1 MTTLFQHNEVLST
14 PFMQEV
20 RCAFKHIASVET
32 AFRKNDLFFFLGHPM
47 ESLLTNETSFEEYFV
62 RNLLKKCQNIVVG
75 QHDPHK
81 YALDKFVGFMRSQE
95 HNGLRVKTLFENLDT
110 STDVGKV
117 LIRTREIL
125 HDLFSDFQEYNVV
138 PRFTSGA
145 TITLSKNNGSSP
157 FKRFKASEGMG
168 HLLKIAEQR
177 QKEGLT
183 RLSFSHLSFPFK
195 EGDDTWYVNA
205 DFVPKTWK
213 EHRLIG
219 NQPSGPLALQCGV
232 GDWMTKRLHRV
243 GIHIDTA
250 QETHK
255 RVARLASLIN
265 SHLMTLDQSN
275 ASDNIV
281 RWLVKFTIPGNLY
294 EYLVDISPS
303 DIHIGEE
310 IKFRSIHMMATA
322 GNGYIFPLQT
332 AIFWALAKATCEARG
347 VKAELYSYGDD
358 LIAPCAIFNPLR
370 KVFDAVGLQIN
381 TEKTFLENGI
391 RESCGGDYV
400 HGTDVR
406 PLYVKEIPTT
416 ILGWYRCING
426 IRRVGFDN
434 NVNCWRT
441 NSFRRLWLWCISRL
455 KPESRLFAPIHYG
468 DVAIGAS
475 NYELYKLSYNRTY
488 TINGVKCKYPHDGLH
503 PTGYPYSGWYIETYS
518 TKSRGRRTSFGQESQ
533 GIRADDLLRLVP
545 LSSVKGAGLQLLK
558 TWFDDKN
565 VKLKKPVY
573 TLDYPSMFCGDEL
586 VVERIRTP
594 LFLSPPAPSD
604 NINDLFRHLHEEC
617 VLHDVDAV
625 VQRGKIRFD
634 SAIVTLLEILSLRV
648 ATLRSYESE
657 AQMTDLSF

>member
-1 MTTLFQHNEVLST
+1 MTKVFQHNDVLKT

-20 RCAFKHIASVET
+20 RNAFKHLAPVEK
-32 AFRKNDLFFFLGHPM
+32 AFQENDLEFFLGHPM
-47 ESLLTNETSFEEYFV
+47 ESLLGDSISFEEYFV

-75 QHDPHK
+75 QHDPHQ
-81 YALDKFVGFMRSQE
+81 YAQDKFIAFMRNQE
-95 HNGLRVKTLFENLDT
+95 HKGLRVKALLENLDT

-117 LIRTREIL
+117 LFRTREIL
-125 HDLFSDFQEYNVV
+125 HDLFSDFQEYNIV

-145 TITLSKNNGSSP
+145 TISLTKNSGSSP
-157 FKRFKASEGMG
+157 FRRFKASEGMG
-168 HLLKIAEQR
+168 HLLKVAVQR
-177 QKEGLT
+177 EMEGLT
-183 RLSFSHLSFPFK
+183 RFSFSHMSFPFK
-195 EGDDTWYVNA
+195 EGDCTWHVVA
-205 DFVPKTWK
+205 DFVAKTWK

-219 NQPSGPLALQCGV
+219 NQPSAPLALQCGV
-232 GDWMTKRLHRV
+232 GDWMTGRLHGV
-243 GIHIDTA
+243 GIHINTA
-250 QETHK
+250 QEVHK
-255 RVARLASLIN
+255 RVARLASLID

-281 RWLVKFTIPGNLY
+281 RWLVKFAIPGDLY

-303 DIHIGEE
+303 DIHIGED

-332 AIFWALAKATCEARG
+332 AIFWALAKATCEACK
-347 VKAELYSYGDD
+347 VKTEVYSYGDD
-358 LIAPCAIFNPLR
+358 LIAPCAIFNQLR
-370 KVFDAVGLQIN
+370 KVFDAVGLQVN

-441 NSFRRLWLWCISRL
+441 NAFRRLWLWCISRL
-455 KPESRLFAPIHYG
+455 KPENRLFAPIHYG
-468 DVAIGAS
+468 DVAIGTS
-475 NYELYKLSYNRTY
+475 NYKLYKLSYNRAY
-488 TINGVKCKYPHDGLH
+488 SVNGVRHKYPFDGLH
-503 PTGYPYSGWYIETYS
+503 PSGHPYSGWYIETYS
-518 TKSRGRRTSFGQESQ
+518 TKSRGKRTSFGQESQ
-533 GIRADDLLRLVP
+533 GIKADDLLRLVP

-573 TLDYPSMFCGDEL
+573 VLDYPSMFCGDEL
-586 VVERIRTP
+586 VIERIRTP

-604 NINDLFRHLHEEC
+604 NMNDLFHHLHEEC

-634 SAIVTLLEILSLRV
+634 SAVVTLMEILLRRVDALRV
-648 ATLRSYESE
+648 YEFE
-657 AQMTDLSF
+657 AQEIDLSF